1 MGLTRTAIN
10 RPLATVMIFLAF
22 ILLGQ
27 QAYTKMKVDRF
38 PAITFPV
45 VYVQINWPGATPE
58 NIEQAIIVPAEN
70 AVSGASGIQRVDANA
85 QQDWARL
92 TIYFVDGT
100 DVDQATL
107 DVQRRLA
114 AIGRLLPIDATQP
127 SVQKAD
133 PAAIPVLYI
142 VLSGKL
148 PPEELYD
155 LASNTVQQQLEA
167 VPGVADVS
175 ISGGL
180 IREIQ
185 VQVDYTKL
193 QAYGLSLQQI
203 VNTIQRENVDSPG
216 GNVDVDPQTFSV
228 RATGLAQTPA
238 DIGEYVVATSPG
250 PVLLKDIAKVVMST
264 KRPTSQVRYTTQ
276 DHPAVDSVSLVVT
289 KQTDANTLDT
299 ADALRKAVQTM
310 RRTLPPASR
319 SRSPTTRRAS
329 SSTPSTP

>member
-10 RPLATVMIFLAF
+10 RPLATVMIFLVL

-27 QAYTKMKVDRF
+27 QAYTRMKVDRF

-127 SVQKAD
+127 SVQKAV
-133 PAAIPVLYI
+133 PA
-142 VLSGKL
+142 
-148 PPEELYD
+148 
-155 LASNTVQQQLEA
+155 
-167 VPGVADVS
+167 VADVS

-203 VNTIQRENVDSPG
+203 VNTIQRENVDSP
-216 GNVDVDPQTFSV
+216 
-228 RATGLAQTPA
+228 
-238 DIGEYVVATSPG
+238 
-250 PVLLKDIAKVVMST
+250 
-264 KRPTSQVRYTTQ
+264 
-276 DHPAVDSVSLVVT
+276 
-289 KQTDANTLDT
+289 
-299 ADALRKAVQTM
+299 
-310 RRTLPPASR
+310 
-319 SRSPTTRRAS
+319 
-329 SSTPSTP
+329 

>member
-10 RPLATVMIFLAF
+10 RPLATVMIFLAL

-27 QAYTKMKVDRF
+27 QAYTRMKIDRF

-45 VYVQINWPGATPE
+45 VFVQIAWPGATPE

-70 AVSGASGIQRVDANA
+70 AVSGASGVQRIDANA
-85 QQDWARL
+85 QQGSARL
-92 TIYFVDGT
+92 TVTFADGT

-148 PPEELYD
+148 APEELYD
-155 LASNTVQQQLEA
+155 LAANSVQQQLQA

-216 GNVDVDPQTFSV
+216 GNVDIDPQTFSV
-228 RATGLAQTPA
+228 RATGLAQSPE
-238 DIGEYVVATSPG
+238 DIGEYVVLTTPAG
-250 PVLLKDIAKVVMST
+250 PVLLKDVARVVLST
-264 KRPTSQVRYTTQ
+264 KRPTSQVRYTNH
-276 DHPAVDSVSLVVT
+276 DHPGTDSVSLVVT
-289 KQTDANTLDT
+289 KQSDANTLDT
-299 ADALRKAVQTM
+299 ADALRKAVQ
-310 RRTLPPASR
+310 RIQ
-319 SRSPTTRRAS
+319 
-329 SSTPSTP
+329 